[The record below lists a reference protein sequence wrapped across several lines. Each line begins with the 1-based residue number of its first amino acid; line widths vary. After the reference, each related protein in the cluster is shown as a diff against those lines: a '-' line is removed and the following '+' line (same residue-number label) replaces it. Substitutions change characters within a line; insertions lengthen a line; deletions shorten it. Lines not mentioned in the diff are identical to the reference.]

1 MPKIYFSDIFIQRV
15 YFLKVLFKKKKTM
28 DCLNCYICNAGTKL
42 RNSVRIKTK
51 TKYSATG
58 VHEIIQSF
66 LKQSHVLRFSPND
79 IICEKC
85 FQKINQYD
93 LACRMADE
101 IQQEITN
108 ALYITEQEY
117 LSEEPVEY
125 LEDVKNDKTTC
136 QKDFEE

>member
-1 MPKIYFSDIFIQRV
+1 MEY
-15 YFLKVLFKKKKTM
+15 
-28 DCLNCYICNAGTKL
+28 LNCYICNSKTEL
-42 RNSVRIKTK
+42 RNGVRIKTK

-79 IICEKC
+79 IICERC
-85 FQKINQYD
+85 YQRINQYD

-108 ALYITEQEY
+108 TLYITEQEY
-117 LSEEPVEY
+117 LSEEPVEF
-125 LEDVKNDKTTC
+125 LDDVRIENATH

>member
-1 MPKIYFSDIFIQRV
+1 
-15 YFLKVLFKKKKTM
+15 M
-28 DCLNCYICNAGTKL
+28 DFLNCYICNDKTKL
-42 RNSVRIKTK
+42 RNSVRIRTK

-58 VHEIIQSF
+58 VNEIIQSF

-79 IICEKC
+79 IVCERC

-93 LACRMADE
+93 LACRMADD

-125 LEDVKNDKTTC
+125 LEDVQSEKNSY
-136 QKDFEE
+136 QKDFDE